1 MVIVVSLLSFSQ
13 PQFFLKTNSE
23 MRYDKFNMKN
33 EIIIS
38 ITDKELMLMQ
48 SIKIDNDKSE
58 TLAFIKILLSRI
70 EIKGNKGMKSH
81 LDN

>member
-1 MVIVVSLLSFSQ
+1 
-13 PQFFLKTNSE
+13 
-23 MRYDKFNMKN
+23 MKN
-33 EIIIS
+33 DIIIS

-58 TLAFIKILLSRI
+58 ALTFIKTLLSRI

-81 LDN
+81 LDG